1 MKLKLVALKRKCRNK
16 NSIAGPNLWLTKP
29 LKRLLKPV
37 TAGYTDLFIG
47 VADMIEFRNVTKKYD
62 NKVTA
67 LDDISVKIES
77 GEFVFLVGAS
87 GAGKSTFIKML
98 LKEVEP
104 TSGIVKVGNK
114 DLATIT
120 KKDIPYYRRKI
131 GMVFQD
137 FRLISTL
144 NVFENVA
151 FAMRVTDATPKEIR
165 RRVPM
170 VLALVGLSDKARN
183 FPTELSGGEQQR
195 VSLARA
201 IANNPSI
208 LIADEPTGNLDPDTA
223 KEIMSLLMDI
233 NKAGTTV
240 IMATHAREIVDISKK
255 RVISLEKGRVNRDE
269 QKGRYNIHDEN

>member
-1 MKLKLVALKRKCRNK
+1 M
-16 NSIAGPNLWLTKP
+16 P
-29 LKRLLKPV
+29 
-37 TAGYTDLFIG
+37 TDLFIG
-47 VADMIEFRNVTKKYD
+47 VADMIEFKNVTKKYD

-104 TSGIVKVGNK
+104 TTGIVKVGNK

-240 IMATHAREIVDISKK
+240 IMATHAREIVDVSKK
-255 RVISLEKGRVNRDE
+255 RVISLEKGRINRDE